1 MAPAGTVALIWVL
14 DTTVKEAGVLLKVT
28 LVAPF
33 KPEPEIVNVVPAGPL
48 AGEKPNTDGF
58 TTKLAE
64 LVPIPAEFVTVMGPV
79 VAAFGTLTVICVSEA
94 TEKYPAA
101 DAPLKATPVVPV
113 KCVPVTVTEVAVV
126 PLVGVKELMVGA
138 AAPFTVKLPLL
149 VAVKPLLVTLIGP
162 VVAPL
167 GTLVEI

>member
-1 MAPAGTVALIWVL
+1 MLE
-14 DTTVKEAGVLLKVT
+14 TTVKAAGVPPKVT

-33 KPEPEIVNVVPAGPL
+33 KPPPEKVTLVPAVPL
-48 AGEKPNTDGF
+48 AGENPHRLGCMVKFVELAPVP
-58 TTKLAE
+58 AE
-64 LVPIPAEFVTVMGPV
+64 LVTVIGPV
-79 VAAFGTLTVICVSEA
+79 VAAHGTDTFIWVSEA

-113 KCVPVTVTEVAVV
+113 KWVPVMVTWVTDAG

-138 AAPFTVKLPLL
+138 AAPFTVKLLL
-149 VAVKPLLVTLIGP
+149 LKAVKPLLVTLIFP